1 MKNITLNTALI
12 LSICTVL
19 ALTVKAQAKEN
30 NCNAL
35 TKEIAQL
42 EKDLIQKNKLLAK
55 QKQELE
61 KLPAES
67 ASAKMKITADSIVT
81 AAESESTQNWIEVKK
96 KERLKNCRK

>member
-1 MKNITLNTALI
+1 MIINSALF
-12 LSICTVL
+12 LSVNLGLISSLQVF
-19 ALTVKAQAKEN
+19 AKES

-35 TKEIAQL
+35 SKEIAQL
-42 EKDLIQKNKLLAK
+42 EKDLLQKNKQLAK

-67 ASAKMKITADSIVT
+67 TSAKMKITADSIVT

-96 KERLKNCRK
+96 KERLKNCKK